1 MNSAR
6 HGENRTCPTKVN
18 NHAIISMMMIRKR
31 LSDLTDAEFDR
42 ILDRGA
48 EVRSVLDYV
57 RNIVQDVKE
66 NGDTAVMKY
75 TLEFDKADIV
85 ELRVT
90 EAEIL
95 AAYENA
101 SQDVLDAL
109 YDVSDN
115 ITSYHLRQVQSD
127 FWLHEVAPGVVFGQK
142 ITALDRIGAYVPGG
156 VAVYPSTAL
165 MTIIP
170 AKVAGVRE
178 VILCIP
184 PMPNGS
190 VPVATLLA
198 ADIAGANAIYKIGGA
213 QAIAAMAYGTQSV
226 TRVDKIVG
234 PGNVYVT
241 AAKMIVQGEVEID
254 FPAGPSEIAILA
266 ESGTP
271 AFIAADMIA
280 QLEHGPLSASFLLTT
295 SQGLAD
301 RVEAELNSQIK
312 MAMRTDAIDLS
323 RSALLVCE
331 NLDMCIDFINDLAP
345 EHLELMVNDPLYV
358 LGKIK
363 NAGTICVGEYSPAAA
378 GDYATGINSTLP
390 TGGFAKSVSGLN
402 VDHFVKKTSLQV
414 LTRGGLESLKDLI
427 TQMAG
432 IEGLPA
438 HATSVTR
445 RLE

>member
-1 MNSAR
+1 M
-6 HGENRTCPTKVN
+6 V
-18 NHAIISMMMIRKR
+18 MILKR

-48 EVRSVLDYV
+48 EVRTVFDYV
-57 RNIVQDVKE
+57 RKIVQDVKE
-66 NGDTAVMKY
+66 NGDIAVMNY

-90 EAEIL
+90 ESEVL
-95 AAYENA
+95 SAYENA
-101 SQDVLDAL
+101 SQDVLDTL

-115 ITSYHLRQVQSD
+115 ITSYHLKQVRSD
-127 FWLHEVAPGVVFGQK
+127 FWLHEVAPGIMFGQK
-142 ITALDRIGAYVPGG
+142 TTPLDRIGAYVPGG

-178 VILCIP
+178 VIVCIP
-184 PMPNGS
+184 PMPDGS
-190 VPVATLLA
+190 IPVATLLA

-241 AAKMIVQGEVEID
+241 AAKQIVQGEVEID
-254 FPAGPSEIAILA
+254 FPAGPSEIAIVA
-266 ESGTP
+266 EKGT
-271 AFIAADMIA
+271 AEFIAADMVA
-280 QLEHGPLSASFLLTT
+280 QLEHGPLSSSFLITT
-295 SQGLAD
+295 SQDLAD
-301 RVEAELNSQIK
+301 RIKAELEIQIK
-312 MAMRTDAIDLS
+312 TAARKNVMDLS
-323 RSALLVCE
+323 RSAILVC
-331 NLDMCIDFINDLAP
+331 DTVDACIEFVNDLAP
-345 EHLELMVNDPLYV
+345 EHLELMVNDPMYV
-358 LGKIK
+358 LSRIK
-363 NAGTICVGEYSPAAA
+363 NAGTICVGQYSPAAA

-390 TGGFAKSVSGLN
+390 TGGAAKSASGLN

-414 LTRGGLESLKDLI
+414 LTKEGLQSLKDLI
-427 TQMAG
+427 IQMAS

-445 RLE
+445 RFE

>member
-1 MNSAR
+1 M
-6 HGENRTCPTKVN
+6 V
-18 NHAIISMMMIRKR
+18 MILKR

-48 EVRSVLDYV
+48 EVRTVFDYV
-57 RNIVQDVKE
+57 RKIVQDVKE
-66 NGDTAVMKY
+66 NGDIAVMNY

-90 EAEIL
+90 ESEVL
-95 AAYENA
+95 SAYENA
-101 SQDVLDAL
+101 SQDVLDTL

-115 ITSYHLRQVQSD
+115 ITSYHLKQVRSD
-127 FWLHEVAPGVVFGQK
+127 FWLHEVAPGIMFGQK
-142 ITALDRIGAYVPGG
+142 TTPLDRIGAYVPGG

-178 VILCIP
+178 VIVCIP
-184 PMPNGS
+184 PMPDGS
-190 VPVATLLA
+190 IPVATLLA

-241 AAKMIVQGEVEID
+241 AAKQIVQGEVEID
-254 FPAGPSEIAILA
+254 FPAGPSEIAIVA
-266 ESGTP
+266 EKGT
-271 AFIAADMIA
+271 AEFIAADMVA
-280 QLEHGPLSASFLLTT
+280 QLEHGPLSSSFLITT
-295 SQGLAD
+295 SQDLAD
-301 RVEAELNSQIK
+301 RVKAELEIQIK
-312 MAMRTDAIDLS
+312 TAARKNVMDLS
-323 RSALLVCE
+323 RSAILVC
-331 NLDMCIDFINDLAP
+331 DTVDACIEFVNDLAP
-345 EHLELMVNDPLYV
+345 EHLELMVNDPMYV
-358 LGKIK
+358 LSRIK

-390 TGGFAKSVSGLN
+390 TGGAAKSASGLN

-414 LTRGGLESLKDLI
+414 LTKEGLQSLKDLI
-427 TQMAG
+427 IQMAS

-445 RLE
+445 RFE

>member
-1 MNSAR
+1 M
-6 HGENRTCPTKVN
+6 V
-18 NHAIISMMMIRKR
+18 MILKR

-48 EVRSVLDYV
+48 EVRTVFDYV
-57 RNIVQDVKE
+57 RKIVQDVKE
-66 NGDTAVMKY
+66 NGDIAVMNY

-90 EAEIL
+90 ESEVL
-95 AAYENA
+95 SAYENA
-101 SQDVLDAL
+101 SQDVLDTL

-115 ITSYHLRQVQSD
+115 ITSYHLKQVRSD
-127 FWLHEVAPGVVFGQK
+127 FWLHEVAPGIMFGQK
-142 ITALDRIGAYVPGG
+142 TTPLDRIGAYVPGG

-178 VILCIP
+178 VIVCIP
-184 PMPNGS
+184 PMPDGS
-190 VPVATLLA
+190 IPVATLLA

-241 AAKMIVQGEVEID
+241 AAKQIVQGEVEID
-254 FPAGPSEIAILA
+254 FPAGPSEIAIVA
-266 ESGTP
+266 ETGT
-271 AFIAADMIA
+271 AEFIAADMVA
-280 QLEHGPLSASFLLTT
+280 QLEHGPLSSSFLITT
-295 SQGLAD
+295 SQDLAD
-301 RVEAELNSQIK
+301 RIKAELEIQIK
-312 MAMRTDAIDLS
+312 TAARKNVMDLS
-323 RSALLVCE
+323 RSAILVC
-331 NLDMCIDFINDLAP
+331 DTVDACIEFVNDLAP
-345 EHLELMVNDPLYV
+345 EHLELMVNDPMYV
-358 LGKIK
+358 LSRIK
-363 NAGTICVGEYSPAAA
+363 NAGTICVGQYSPAAA

-390 TGGFAKSVSGLN
+390 TGGAAKSASGLN

-414 LTRGGLESLKDLI
+414 LTKEGLQSLKDLI
-427 TQMAG
+427 IQMAS

-445 RLE
+445 RFE

>member
-1 MNSAR
+1 M
-6 HGENRTCPTKVN
+6 V
-18 NHAIISMMMIRKR
+18 MILKR

-48 EVRSVLDYV
+48 EVRTVFDYV
-57 RNIVQDVKE
+57 RKIVQDVKE
-66 NGDTAVMKY
+66 NGDIAVMNY

-90 EAEIL
+90 ESEVL
-95 AAYENA
+95 SAYENA

-115 ITSYHLRQVQSD
+115 ITSYHLKQVRSD
-127 FWLHEVAPGVVFGQK
+127 FWLHEVAPGIMFGQK
-142 ITALDRIGAYVPGG
+142 TTPLDRIGAYVPGG

-178 VILCIP
+178 VIVCIP
-184 PMPNGS
+184 PMPDGS
-190 VPVATLLA
+190 IPVATLLA

-241 AAKMIVQGEVEID
+241 AAKQIVQGEVEID
-254 FPAGPSEIAILA
+254 FPAGPSEIAIVA
-266 ESGTP
+266 ETGT
-271 AFIAADMIA
+271 AEFIAADMVA
-280 QLEHGPLSASFLLTT
+280 QLEHGPLSSSFLITT
-295 SQGLAD
+295 SQDLAD
-301 RVEAELNSQIK
+301 RIKAELEIQIK
-312 MAMRTDAIDLS
+312 TAARKNVMDLS
-323 RSALLVCE
+323 RSAILVC
-331 NLDMCIDFINDLAP
+331 DTVDACIEFVNDLAP
-345 EHLELMVNDPLYV
+345 EHLELMVNDPMYV
-358 LGKIK
+358 LSRIK
-363 NAGTICVGEYSPAAA
+363 NAGTICVGQYSPAAA

-390 TGGFAKSVSGLN
+390 TGGAAKSASGLN

-414 LTRGGLESLKDLI
+414 LTKEGLQSLKDLI
-427 TQMAG
+427 IQMAS

-445 RLE
+445 RFE